1 MTTRHI
7 DAAITTEKSSMATA
21 TGATLT
27 NAVRIVYDDTL
38 DTRQLVVLIDRIKER
53 ILEIEE

>member
-7 DAAITTEKSSMATA
+7 DAAITTEKSAMSTA

-27 NAVRIVYDDTL
+27 NSVRIVYDDTL
-38 DTRQLVVLIDRIKER
+38 DTRQLTVLIDRIKER
-53 ILEIEE
+53 ITEIEE